1 MKLLNY
7 IQNNTIFTER
17 LVIRPVSVSDSQ
29 EIHKYAGDKEIDMML
44 FLPNDNIEQTIEFT
58 KNAVREWTKEKPS
71 VREFVIV
78 YNEKIIGGID
88 LEAVGES
95 TYEIGWIV
103 DKEYRNNGF
112 VTEAGK
118 ALVGYAFDV
127 LSAKKVIA
135 HCDIRNRASEKVMQK
150 LGMTLKDNSG
160 TRFYEKTGVTAG
172 ELMYSIEKSDYE
184 RNKRY

>member
-1 MKLLNY
+1 MNY
-7 IQNNTIFTER
+7 IQDNTIFTER
-17 LVIRPVSVSDSQ
+17 LVIRPIAISDSQ

-58 KNAVREWTKEKPS
+58 KNAVSEWAKEKPS

-78 YNEKIIGGID
+78 YDDNIIGGID
-88 LEAVGES
+88 LEAVDES
-95 TYEIGWIV
+95 TYEIGWV
-103 DKEYRNNGF
+103 VSKDYRNNGF

-118 ALVGYAFDV
+118 ALIGYAFDV
-127 LSAKKVIA
+127 LSAKRVIA
-135 HCDIRNRASEKVMQK
+135 HCDVRNKASEKVMQK
-150 LGMTLKDNSG
+150 LGMKLKDNSG

-172 ELMYSIEKSDYE
+172 ELMYCIEKSDHE